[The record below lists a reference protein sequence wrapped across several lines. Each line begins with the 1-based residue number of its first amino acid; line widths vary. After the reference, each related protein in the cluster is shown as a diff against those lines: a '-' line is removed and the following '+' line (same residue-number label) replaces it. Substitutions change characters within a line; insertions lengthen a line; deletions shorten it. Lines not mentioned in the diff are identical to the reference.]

1 MVKLVRSM
9 ATPEVMSVF
18 QHSRLAESL
27 KIRCAAVQGRHG
39 NNVEEAMANER
50 GTGVLQTLAGVIAE
64 NLSMHFAPKMLDM
77 LRLIPRA
84 NWPLAQFSKMNLEKT
99 GSSELHNVQVQIAQ
113 GVAYPRSSA
122 VKMVEQWETVNDVLE
137 PLRRY
142 AALVLAFDPLYG
154 QALYGLLAVVIRE
167 LMYSGSGVAP
177 VVKPTEVRRLKIYIE
192 LIRFHYGGANLSAS
206 TVPRFLHY
214 DRSIGEESQRNLDD
228 LLRVEAKDA
237 KDAEATRDKKKRDQ
251 LLDKA
256 KACFAFN
263 GSGGC
268 SRGKSCAFGHV
279 CSGCGKKDDH
289 GFAKCPKA
297 KTT

>member
-1 MVKLVRSM
+1 
-9 ATPEVMSVF
+9 
-18 QHSRLAESL
+18 
-27 KIRCAAVQGRHG
+27 
-39 NNVEEAMANER
+39 
-50 GTGVLQTLAGVIAE
+50 
-64 NLSMHFAPKMLDM
+64 MLDI
-77 LRLIPRA
+77 LRMNPRA
-84 NWPLAQFSKMNLEKT
+84 NWPLAQFSKINLEKT
-99 GSSELHNVQVQIAQ
+99 GSSELRNVQVQIAQ
-113 GVAYPRSSA
+113 GVSHPRSNV
-122 VKMVEQWETVNDVLE
+122 VKLIELWETVDDVLE

-177 VVKPTEVRRLKIYIE
+177 VVKPTEVHRLKLYIE
-192 LIRFHYGGANLSAS
+192 LIRFHYGGANLNAA
-206 TVPRFLHY
+206 TVDHFLHY

-251 LLDKA
+251 LADQA
-256 KACFAFN
+256 KLCFALN
-263 GSGGC
+263 GSSGC
-268 SRGKSCAFGHV
+268 SRGKLCNFAHV

-297 KTT
+297 KQT